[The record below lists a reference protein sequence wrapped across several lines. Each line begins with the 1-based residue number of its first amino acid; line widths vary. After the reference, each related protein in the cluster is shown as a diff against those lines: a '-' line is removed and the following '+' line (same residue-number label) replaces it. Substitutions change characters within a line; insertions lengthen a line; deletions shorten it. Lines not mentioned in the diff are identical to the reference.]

1 MFQSLSVIGYCLIP
15 LSIFGL
21 LVSILSS
28 VLPVAVKLIIILL
41 ALAWSTVS
49 CVIVMRDLVSD
60 DRKWLCVYPITL
72 FYIFLGWYA
81 IVA

>member
-1 MFQSLSVIGYCLIP
+1 MSVIGYCLIP
-15 LSIFGL
+15 LSVFGL
-21 LVSILSS
+21 LVSVLNQ
-28 VLPVAVKLIIILL
+28 VLPIWAKLIIIIF

-49 CVIVMRDLVSD
+49 CVLVMRDLVSEQK
-60 DRKWLCVYPITL
+60 KWLCAYPISL